1 MKQKATLLEVA
12 LSKPAPPVGPPP
24 KARRPDLKR
33 RIPLSHDQCAYCK
46 EKGHWKMS
54 ASVTLRRKPKQQV
67 QYQPKPPSANLIGL
81 AGAESKYG
89 GLGSLQ
95 LGPQEPMIRIK
106 VGGHPMDFM
115 VDTGAEHSVSP
126 SR

>member
-67 QYQPKPPSANLIGL
+67 QYQPKPPSTNLIGL
-81 AGAESKYG
+81 AGVESVAG
-89 GLGSLQ
+89 VALSRTGLSPI
-95 LGPQEPMIRIK
+95 GPLRAHDQSSRRGPSH
-106 VGGHPMDFM
+106 GLYDGHWC
-115 VDTGAEHSVSP
+115 
-126 SR
+126 